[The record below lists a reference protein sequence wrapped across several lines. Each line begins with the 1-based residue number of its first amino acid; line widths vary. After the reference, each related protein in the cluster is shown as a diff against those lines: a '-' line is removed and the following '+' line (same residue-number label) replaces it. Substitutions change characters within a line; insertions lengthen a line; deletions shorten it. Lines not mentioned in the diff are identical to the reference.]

1 MIEEKLIG
9 NILLKNEL
17 IEQIEIKY
25 YYLEDKELQEIFKKS
40 EEMYN
45 EYRVIDYQKLVV
57 DNPRLINRISK
68 ILGETTSYTSEEAL
82 ELAQN
87 EILKNFKSKYI
98 LKLSENLKNKK
109 ITNEEFNEKVIKLNE
124 LSIGRKIFPL
134 EEDEIL
140 DNIKD
145 SKRIFFK
152 SYPTLNKILQ
162 FTEGDFL
169 VIGART
175 GAGKSSFMLNLM
187 NDLKENY
194 QCVHFNIEMN
204 KATIYKRMLAIAGN
218 MRVDSVNQ
226 DKTQDELFRFNKAIA
241 EVTQAKVIIEH
252 LSYNIDDIEEVIRK
266 IKTNKH
272 KIIFID
278 HLGLTRTSKSN
289 KSIYEQIT
297 EIVKRLRNMCLKYNC
312 TIVGA
317 SQLNRSNFNEEKN
330 LDISMLKD
338 SGEIENSA
346 SKIILLSQNKDEE
359 KGNLIVNM
367 EIEVAKNRDG
377 KIGSI
382 KMVYDKTKQIFIE
395 GEKE

>member
-9 NILLKNEL
+9 NLLLKNEL
-17 IEQIEIKY
+17 IEKIELKY
-25 YYLEDKELQEIFKKS
+25 YYFEDKELQEIFKKS

-45 EYRVIDYQKLVV
+45 EYRVIDYQKLVS
-57 DNPRLINRISK
+57 DNPKLINRISK
-68 ILGETTSYTSEEAL
+68 ILGETTSYPSEEAL

-98 LKLSENLKNKK
+98 LKLSDNLKTKK

-140 DNIKD
+140 ENIKD
-145 SKRIFFK
+145 SRRIYLK
-152 SYPTLNKILQ
+152 SYPTLNKIMQ

-194 QCVHFNIEMN
+194 QCVYFNIEMN

-226 DKTQDELFRFNKAIA
+226 DKTQDELFRFNKAIV
-241 EVTQAKVIIEH
+241 EVTQTKVIIEH

-317 SQLNRSNFNEEKN
+317 SQLNRNNFNEEKN

-346 SKIILLSQNKDEE
+346 SKIILLSQNKDEK
-359 KGNLIVNM
+359 KGSLNVNM
-367 EIEVAKNRDG
+367 KVEVAKNRDG

-382 KMVYDKTKQIFIE
+382 KMVYDKTKQTFQE

>member
-17 IEQIEIKY
+17 IEQIEIKH

-45 EYRVIDYQKLVV
+45 QYRVIDYQKLVI
-57 DNPRLINRISK
+57 DNPKLINKISK
-68 ILGETTSYTSEEAL
+68 ILGETTSYPSEEAL

-145 SKRIFFK
+145 SKRIYLK

-194 QCVHFNIEMN
+194 QCVYFNIEMN

-252 LSYNIDDIEEVIRK
+252 LSYSIDDIEDVIRK
-266 IKTNKH
+266 LKTNKH

-359 KGNLIVNM
+359 KGKLIVNM

-382 KMVYDKTKQIFIE
+382 KMVYDKTKQTFIE
-395 GEKE
+395 GVKE

>member
-17 IEQIEIKY
+17 IEKIELKY
-25 YYLEDKELQEIFKKS
+25 YYFEDKELQEIFKKS
-40 EEMYN
+40 EEMYS

-57 DNPRLINRISK
+57 DNPRLINRISR
-68 ILGETTSYTSEEAL
+68 ILGETTSYPSEEAL

-145 SKRIFFK
+145 SKRIYLK
-152 SYPTLNKILQ
+152 SYPTLNKIMQ
-162 FTEGDFL
+162 FIEGDFL

-194 QCVHFNIEMN
+194 QCVYFNIEMN

-241 EVTQAKVIIEH
+241 EVTQAKIIIEH

-317 SQLNRSNFNEEKN
+317 SQLNRNNFNEEKS

-346 SKIILLSQNKDEE
+346 SKIILLSQNKDEK
-359 KGNLIVNM
+359 KGSLNVNM
-367 EIEVAKNRDG
+367 KVEVAKNRDG

-382 KMVYDKTKQIFIE
+382 KMVYDKTKQIFQE

>member
-9 NILLKNEL
+9 NILLKNKL
-17 IEQIEIKY
+17 IEKIELKY
-25 YYLEDKELQEIFKKS
+25 YYFEDKELQEIFKKS
-40 EEMYN
+40 EEMYS

-68 ILGETTSYTSEEAL
+68 ILVETTSYPSEEAL

-98 LKLSENLKNKK
+98 LKLSDNLKTKK

-140 DNIKD
+140 ENIKD
-145 SKRIFFK
+145 SRRIYLK
-152 SYPTLNKILQ
+152 NYPTLNKIMQ

-194 QCVHFNIEMN
+194 QCVYFNIEMN

-241 EVTQAKVIIEH
+241 EITQAKVIIEH

-317 SQLNRSNFNEEKN
+317 SQLNRNNFNEEKS

-346 SKIILLSQNKDEE
+346 SKIILLSQNKDEK
-359 KGNLIVNM
+359 KGSLNVNM
-367 EIEVAKNRDG
+367 KVEVAKNRDG

-382 KMVYDKTKQIFIE
+382 KMVYDKTKQTFTE

>member
-45 EYRVIDYQKLVV
+45 EYRVIDYQKLVI

-68 ILGETTSYTSEEAL
+68 ILGETTSYPSEEAL

-140 DNIKD
+140 ENIKD
-145 SKRIFFK
+145 SRRIFFK

-187 NDLKENY
+187 NDLKEEY
-194 QCVHFNIEMN
+194 QCVYFNIEMN
-204 KATIYKRMLAIAGN
+204 KATIYKRMIAIAGN

-226 DKTQDELFRFNKAIA
+226 DKIQDELFRFNKAIA

-252 LSYNIDDIEEVIRK
+252 LSYNIDDIEDVIRK

-278 HLGLTRTSKSN
+278 HLGLTRSSKSN

-317 SQLNRSNFNEEKN
+317 SQLNRSNFNEEKT

-377 KIGSI
+377 KIGAI
-382 KMVYDKTKQIFIE
+382 KMVYDKTKQTFIE
-395 GEKE
+395 GVKE

>member
-45 EYRVIDYQKLVV
+45 EYRVIDYQKLVI

-68 ILGETTSYTSEEAL
+68 ILGETTSYPSEEAL

-145 SKRIFFK
+145 SKRIYLK
-152 SYPTLNKILQ
+152 SYPTLNKIMQ

-194 QCVHFNIEMN
+194 QCVYFNIEMN

-252 LSYNIDDIEEVIRK
+252 LSYNIDDIEDVIRK
-266 IKTNKH
+266 LKTNKH

-359 KGNLIVNM
+359 KGKLIVNM

-382 KMVYDKTKQIFIE
+382 KMVYDKTKQTFIE
-395 GEKE
+395 GVKE

>member
-45 EYRVIDYQKLVV
+45 EYRVIDYQKLVI

-68 ILGETTSYTSEEAL
+68 ILVETTSYPSEEAL

-145 SKRIFFK
+145 SKRIYLK
-152 SYPTLNKILQ
+152 SYPTLNKIMQ

-194 QCVHFNIEMN
+194 QCVYFNIEMN

-252 LSYNIDDIEEVIRK
+252 LSYNIDDIEDVIRK
-266 IKTNKH
+266 LKTNKH

-359 KGNLIVNM
+359 KGKLIVNM

-382 KMVYDKTKQIFIE
+382 KMVYDKTKQTFIE
-395 GEKE
+395 GVKE

>member
-9 NILLKNEL
+9 NILLKNDL
-17 IEQIEIKY
+17 IEKIELKY
-25 YYLEDKELQEIFKKS
+25 YYFEDKELQEIFKKS

-45 EYRVIDYQKLVV
+45 EYRVIDYQKLVS
-57 DNPRLINRISK
+57 DNPKLINKISK
-68 ILGETTSYTSEEAL
+68 ILGETTSYPSEEAL

-98 LKLSENLKNKK
+98 LKLSDNLKIKK

-145 SKRIFFK
+145 SKRIYLK
-152 SYPTLNKILQ
+152 SYPTLNKIMQ

-194 QCVHFNIEMN
+194 QCVYFNIEMN

-241 EVTQAKVIIEH
+241 EITQAKVIIEH

-317 SQLNRSNFNEEKN
+317 SQLNRNNFNEEKN

-346 SKIILLSQNKDEE
+346 SKIILLSQNKDEK
-359 KGNLIVNM
+359 KGTLNVNM
-367 EIEVAKNRDG
+367 KVEVAKNRDG

-382 KMVYDKTKQIFIE
+382 KMVYDKTKQTFTE

>member
-17 IEQIEIKY
+17 IEKIELKY
-25 YYLEDKELQEIFKKS
+25 YYFEDKELQEIFKKS

-45 EYRVIDYQKLVV
+45 EYRVIDYQKLVS
-57 DNPRLINRISK
+57 DNPKLINKISK
-68 ILGETTSYTSEEAL
+68 ILGETTSYPSEEAL

-98 LKLSENLKNKK
+98 LKLSDNLKIKK

-145 SKRIFFK
+145 SKRIYLK
-152 SYPTLNKILQ
+152 SYPTLNKIMQ

-194 QCVHFNIEMN
+194 QCVYFNIEMN

-317 SQLNRSNFNEEKN
+317 SQLNRNNFNEEKN

-346 SKIILLSQNKDEE
+346 SKIILLSQNKDEK
-359 KGNLIVNM
+359 KGTLNVNM
-367 EIEVAKNRDG
+367 KVEVAKNRDG

-382 KMVYDKTKQIFIE
+382 KMVYDKTKQTFTE

>member
-45 EYRVIDYQKLVV
+45 EYRVIDYQKLVI

-68 ILGETTSYTSEEAL
+68 ILVETTSYPSEEAL

-145 SKRIFFK
+145 SKRIYLK

-194 QCVHFNIEMN
+194 QCVYFNIEMN

-252 LSYNIDDIEEVIRK
+252 LSYNIDDIEDVIRK
-266 IKTNKH
+266 LKTNKH

-367 EIEVAKNRDG
+367 EVEVAKNRDG

-382 KMVYDKTKQIFIE
+382 KMVYDKTKQTFTE
-395 GEKE
+395 GVKE

>member
-17 IEQIEIKY
+17 IEKIELKY
-25 YYLEDKELQEIFKKS
+25 YYFEDKELQEIFKKS

-45 EYRVIDYQKLVV
+45 EYRVIDYQKLVS
-57 DNPRLINRISK
+57 DNPKLINKISK
-68 ILGETTSYTSEEAL
+68 ILGETTSYPSEEAL

-98 LKLSENLKNKK
+98 LKLSDNLKIKK

-145 SKRIFFK
+145 SKRIYLK
-152 SYPTLNKILQ
+152 SYPTLNKIMQ

-194 QCVHFNIEMN
+194 QCVYFNIEMN

-241 EVTQAKVIIEH
+241 EITQAKVIIEH

-317 SQLNRSNFNEEKN
+317 SQLNRNNFNEEKN

-346 SKIILLSQNKDEE
+346 SKIILLSQNKDEK
-359 KGNLIVNM
+359 KGTLNVNM
-367 EIEVAKNRDG
+367 KVEVAKNRDG

-382 KMVYDKTKQIFIE
+382 KMVYDKTKQTFTE

>member
-17 IEQIEIKY
+17 IEKIELKY
-25 YYLEDKELQEIFKKS
+25 YYFEDKELQEIFKKS

-45 EYRVIDYQKLVV
+45 EYRVIDYQKLVI
-57 DNPRLINRISK
+57 DNPRLINKISK
-68 ILGETTSYTSEEAL
+68 ILGETTSYQSEEAL

-124 LSIGRKIFPL
+124 LSIGRKILPL

-140 DNIKD
+140 ENIKD
-145 SKRIFFK
+145 SKRIYLK

-194 QCVHFNIEMN
+194 QCVYFNIEMN

-317 SQLNRSNFNEEKN
+317 SQLNRNNFNEEKS

-346 SKIILLSQNKDEE
+346 SKIILLSQNKDEK
-359 KGNLIVNM
+359 KGSLNVNM
-367 EIEVAKNRDG
+367 KVEVAKNRDG
-377 KIGSI
+377 KIGTI
-382 KMVYDKTKQIFIE
+382 KMVYDKTTQTFIE

>member
-45 EYRVIDYQKLVV
+45 QYRVIDYQKLVI
-57 DNPRLINRISK
+57 DNPKLINKISK
-68 ILGETTSYTSEEAL
+68 ILGETTSYPSEEAL

-140 DNIKD
+140 ENIKD

-194 QCVHFNIEMN
+194 QCVYFNIEMN

-252 LSYNIDDIEEVIRK
+252 LSYNIDDIEDVIRK
-266 IKTNKH
+266 LKTNKH

-317 SQLNRSNFNEEKN
+317 SQLNRSNFNEEKS

-382 KMVYDKTKQIFIE
+382 KMVYDKTKQIFQE

>member
-9 NILLKNEL
+9 NLLLKNEL
-17 IEQIEIKY
+17 IEKIELKY
-25 YYLEDKELQEIFKKS
+25 YYFEDKELQEIFKKS

-45 EYRVIDYQKLVV
+45 EYRVIDYQKLVI
-57 DNPRLINRISK
+57 DNPRLINRISR
-68 ILGETTSYTSEEAL
+68 ILGETTSYPSEEAL

-98 LKLSENLKNKK
+98 LKLSENLKIKK

-140 DNIKD
+140 ENIKD
-145 SKRIFFK
+145 SRRIYLK
-152 SYPTLNKILQ
+152 SYPTLNKIMQ

-194 QCVHFNIEMN
+194 QCVYFNIEMN

-218 MRVDSVNQ
+218 MRVDLVNQ

-241 EVTQAKVIIEH
+241 EVTQAKVVIEH

-317 SQLNRSNFNEEKN
+317 SQLNRNNFNEEKN

-346 SKIILLSQNKDEE
+346 SKIILLSQNKDEK
-359 KGNLIVNM
+359 KGTLNVNM
-367 EIEVAKNRDG
+367 KVEVAKNRDG

-382 KMVYDKTKQIFIE
+382 KMVYDKTKQTFTE

>member
-17 IEQIEIKY
+17 IEKIELKY
-25 YYLEDKELQEIFKKS
+25 YYFEDKELQEIFKKS

-45 EYRVIDYQKLVV
+45 EYRVIDYQKLVS
-57 DNPRLINRISK
+57 DNPKLINKISK
-68 ILGETTSYTSEEAL
+68 ILGETTSYPSEEAL

-98 LKLSENLKNKK
+98 LKLSDNLKIKK

-145 SKRIFFK
+145 SKRIYLK
-152 SYPTLNKILQ
+152 SYPTLNKIMQ

-194 QCVHFNIEMN
+194 QCVYFNIEMN
-204 KATIYKRMLAIAGN
+204 KATIYKRMLAIAGS

-317 SQLNRSNFNEEKN
+317 SQLNRNNFNEEKS

-346 SKIILLSQNKDEE
+346 SKIILLSQNKDEK
-359 KGNLIVNM
+359 KGSLNVNM
-367 EIEVAKNRDG
+367 KVEVAKNRDG

-382 KMVYDKTKQIFIE
+382 KMVYDKTKQIFQE

>member
-9 NILLKNEL
+9 NLLLKNEL
-17 IEQIEIKY
+17 IEKIELKY
-25 YYLEDKELQEIFKKS
+25 YYFEDKELQEIFKKS

-45 EYRVIDYQKLVV
+45 EYRVIDYQKLVS
-57 DNPRLINRISK
+57 DNPKLINRISK
-68 ILGETTSYTSEEAL
+68 ILGETTSYPSEEAL

-98 LKLSENLKNKK
+98 LKLSDNLKTKK

-140 DNIKD
+140 ENIKD
-145 SKRIFFK
+145 SRRIYLK
-152 SYPTLNKILQ
+152 SYPTLNKIMQ

-194 QCVHFNIEMN
+194 QCVYFNIEMN

-241 EVTQAKVIIEH
+241 EVTQTKVIIEH

-317 SQLNRSNFNEEKN
+317 SQLNRNNFNEEKN

-346 SKIILLSQNKDEE
+346 SKIILLSQNKDEK
-359 KGNLIVNM
+359 KGSLNVNM
-367 EIEVAKNRDG
+367 KVEVAKNRDG

-382 KMVYDKTKQIFIE
+382 KMVYDKTKQTFQE

>member
-17 IEQIEIKY
+17 IEKIELKY
-25 YYLEDKELQEIFKKS
+25 YYFENKELQEIFKKS

-45 EYRVIDYQKLVV
+45 EYRVIDYQKLVS
-57 DNPRLINRISK
+57 DNPKLINKISK
-68 ILGETTSYTSEEAL
+68 ILGETTSYPSEEAL

-98 LKLSENLKNKK
+98 LKLSDNLKNKK

-140 DNIKD
+140 ENIKD
-145 SKRIFFK
+145 SRRIYLK
-152 SYPTLNKILQ
+152 SYPTLNKIMQ

-194 QCVHFNIEMN
+194 QCVYFNIEMN

-317 SQLNRSNFNEEKN
+317 SQLNRNNFNEEKN

-346 SKIILLSQNKDEE
+346 SKIILLSQNKDEK
-359 KGNLIVNM
+359 KGTLNVNM
-367 EIEVAKNRDG
+367 KVEVAKNRDG

-382 KMVYDKTKQIFIE
+382 KMVYDKTKQTFTE

>member
-17 IEQIEIKY
+17 IEKIELKY
-25 YYLEDKELQEIFKKS
+25 YYFEDKELQEIFKKS
-40 EEMYN
+40 EEMYS

-68 ILGETTSYTSEEAL
+68 ILVETTSYPSEEAL

-98 LKLSENLKNKK
+98 LKLSDNLKTKK

-140 DNIKD
+140 ENIKD
-145 SKRIFFK
+145 SRRIYLK
-152 SYPTLNKILQ
+152 NYPTLNKIMQ

-194 QCVHFNIEMN
+194 QCVYFNIEMN

-241 EVTQAKVIIEH
+241 EITQAKVIIEH

-317 SQLNRSNFNEEKN
+317 SQLNRNNFNEEKS

-346 SKIILLSQNKDEE
+346 SKIILLSQNKDEK
-359 KGNLIVNM
+359 KGSLNVNM
-367 EIEVAKNRDG
+367 KVEVAKNRDG

-382 KMVYDKTKQIFIE
+382 KMVYDKTKQIFQE

>member
-68 ILGETTSYTSEEAL
+68 ILGETTSYPSEEAL

-145 SKRIFFK
+145 SRRIYLK
-152 SYPTLNKILQ
+152 SYPTLNKIMQ

-194 QCVHFNIEMN
+194 QCVYFNIEMN

-278 HLGLTRTSKSN
+278 HLGLTRTSKIN

-317 SQLNRSNFNEEKN
+317 SQLNRSNFNEEKS

-382 KMVYDKTKQIFIE
+382 KMVYDKTKQTFQE

>member
-17 IEQIEIKY
+17 IEKIELKY
-25 YYLEDKELQEIFKKS
+25 YYFEDKELQEIFKKS
-40 EEMYN
+40 EEMYS

-68 ILGETTSYTSEEAL
+68 ILVETTSYPSEEAL

-98 LKLSENLKNKK
+98 LKLSDNLKTKK

-140 DNIKD
+140 ENIKD
-145 SKRIFFK
+145 SRRIYLK
-152 SYPTLNKILQ
+152 NYPTLNKIMQ

-194 QCVHFNIEMN
+194 QCVYFNIEMN

-317 SQLNRSNFNEEKN
+317 SQLNRNNFNEEKN

-346 SKIILLSQNKDEE
+346 SKIILLSQNKDEK
-359 KGNLIVNM
+359 KGTLNVNM
-367 EIEVAKNRDG
+367 KVEVAKNRDG

-382 KMVYDKTKQIFIE
+382 KMVYDKTKQTFTE

>member
-45 EYRVIDYQKLVV
+45 EYRVIDYQKLVI

-68 ILGETTSYTSEEAL
+68 ILVETTSYPSEEAL

-145 SKRIFFK
+145 SKRIYLK

-194 QCVHFNIEMN
+194 QCVYFNIEMN

-289 KSIYEQIT
+289 KS
-297 EIVKRLRNMCLKYNC
+297 
-312 TIVGA
+312 
-317 SQLNRSNFNEEKN
+317 
-330 LDISMLKD
+330 
-338 SGEIENSA
+338 
-346 SKIILLSQNKDEE
+346 
-359 KGNLIVNM
+359 
-367 EIEVAKNRDG
+367 
-377 KIGSI
+377 
-382 KMVYDKTKQIFIE
+382 
-395 GEKE
+395 

>member
-68 ILGETTSYTSEEAL
+68 ILGETTSYPSEEAL

-124 LSIGRKIFPL
+124 LSIGRKILSL

-140 DNIKD
+140 ENIKD
-145 SKRIFFK
+145 SKRIYLK

-175 GAGKSSFMLNLM
+175 GTGKSSFMLNLM

-194 QCVHFNIEMN
+194 QCVYFNIEMN

-317 SQLNRSNFNEEKN
+317 SQLNRNNFNEEKS

-346 SKIILLSQNKDEE
+346 SKIILLSQNKDEK
-359 KGNLIVNM
+359 KGSLNVNM
-367 EIEVAKNRDG
+367 KVEVAKNRDG

-382 KMVYDKTKQIFIE
+382 KMVYDKTKQTFQE

>member
-9 NILLKNEL
+9 NLLLKNEL
-17 IEQIEIKY
+17 IEKIELKY
-25 YYLEDKELQEIFKKS
+25 YYFEDKELQEIFKKS
-40 EEMYN
+40 EEMYS

-68 ILGETTSYTSEEAL
+68 ILVETTSYPSEEAL

-98 LKLSENLKNKK
+98 LKLSDNLKTKK

-140 DNIKD
+140 ENIKD
-145 SKRIFFK
+145 SRRIYLK
-152 SYPTLNKILQ
+152 NYPTLNKIMQ

-194 QCVHFNIEMN
+194 QCVYFNIEMN

-252 LSYNIDDIEEVIRK
+252 LSYNIDDIEDVIRK
-266 IKTNKH
+266 LKTNKH

-317 SQLNRSNFNEEKN
+317 SQLNRNNFNEEKS

-346 SKIILLSQNKDEE
+346 SKIILLSQNKDEK
-359 KGNLIVNM
+359 KGSLNVNM
-367 EIEVAKNRDG
+367 KVEVAKNRDG

-382 KMVYDKTKQIFIE
+382 KMVYDKTKQIFQE

>member
-17 IEQIEIKY
+17 IEKIELKY
-25 YYLEDKELQEIFKKS
+25 YYFEDKELQEIFKKS

-45 EYRVIDYQKLVV
+45 EYRVIDYQKLVI
-57 DNPRLINRISK
+57 DNPRLINRISR
-68 ILGETTSYTSEEAL
+68 ILGETTSYPSEEAL

-98 LKLSENLKNKK
+98 LKLSENLKTKK

-140 DNIKD
+140 ENIKD
-145 SKRIFFK
+145 SRRIYLK
-152 SYPTLNKILQ
+152 SYPTLNKIMQ

-194 QCVHFNIEMN
+194 QCVYFNIEMN
-204 KATIYKRMLAIAGN
+204 KATIYKRMLAIAGS

-317 SQLNRSNFNEEKN
+317 SQLNRNNFNEEKN

-346 SKIILLSQNKDEE
+346 SKIILLSQNKDEK
-359 KGNLIVNM
+359 KGTLNVNM
-367 EIEVAKNRDG
+367 KVEVAKNRDG

-382 KMVYDKTKQIFIE
+382 KMVYDKTKQTFTE

>member
-1 MIEEKLIG
+1 
-9 NILLKNEL
+9 
-17 IEQIEIKY
+17 
-25 YYLEDKELQEIFKKS
+25 
-40 EEMYN
+40 
-45 EYRVIDYQKLVV
+45 
-57 DNPRLINRISK
+57 
-68 ILGETTSYTSEEAL
+68 
-82 ELAQN
+82 
-87 EILKNFKSKYI
+87 
-98 LKLSENLKNKK
+98 
-109 ITNEEFNEKVIKLNE
+109 
-124 LSIGRKIFPL
+124 
-134 EEDEIL
+134 
-140 DNIKD
+140 
-145 SKRIFFK
+145 
-152 SYPTLNKILQ
+152 
-162 FTEGDFL
+162 
-169 VIGART
+169 
-175 GAGKSSFMLNLM
+175 
-187 NDLKENY
+187 
-194 QCVHFNIEMN
+194 
-204 KATIYKRMLAIAGN
+204 MLAIAGS

-317 SQLNRSNFNEEKN
+317 SQLNRNNFNEEKS

-346 SKIILLSQNKDEE
+346 SKIILLSQNKDEK
-359 KGNLIVNM
+359 KGSLNVNM
-367 EIEVAKNRDG
+367 KVEVAKNRDG

-382 KMVYDKTKQIFIE
+382 KMVYDKTKQIFQE
-395 GEKE
+395 GEKEWKEKILKK

>member
-57 DNPRLINRISK
+57 DNPKLINRISK
-68 ILGETTSYTSEEAL
+68 ILGETTSYPSEEAL

-98 LKLSENLKNKK
+98 LKLSENLKDKK

-140 DNIKD
+140 ENIKD
-145 SKRIFFK
+145 SKRIYLK
-152 SYPTLNKILQ
+152 NYPTLNKIMQ

-194 QCVHFNIEMN
+194 QCVYFNIEMN

-317 SQLNRSNFNEEKN
+317 SQLNRNNFNEEKN

-346 SKIILLSQNKDEE
+346 SKIILLSQNKDEK
-359 KGNLIVNM
+359 KGSLNVNM
-367 EIEVAKNRDG
+367 KVEVAKNRDG

-382 KMVYDKTKQIFIE
+382 KMVYDKTKQTFQE